1 MKKAVYTLAAL
12 AILSA
17 STVSLSAQGTPTP
30 KAFSGSNPL
39 PLSFAFSGSN
49 PLPQSF
55 IVTAYTVLL
64 GYMGF

>member
-17 STVSLSAQGTPTP
+17 STATLSAQGLVSPT
-30 KAFSGSNPL
+30 AYSGSDPR
-39 PLSFAFSGSN
+39 PQSFAYSGSD
-49 PLPQSF
+49 PRPQSF

-64 GYMGF
+64 GFMGF